1 MIGFSLHGTLGEP
14 AEAAERLLSSA
25 IAPPGSGKL
34 ANSAVI
40 VTNYFHLFD
49 HLCLTHFSRTY
60 RLLSASEDLRDG
72 IPIYTFEYT
81 IDSNPSPSPS
91 PSPSSTLR
99 GIHQHTISVVASR
112 GTELYTLTVTA
123 PTFLWESEQTVLR
136 TVTNSFALSTGA
148 DLPKG
153 FY

>member
-40 VTNYFHLFD
+40 VTKYFYLFD
-49 HLCLTHFSRTY
+49 HLCLTLFSRTY

-72 IPIYTFEYT
+72 IPMYTFEYT
-81 IDSNPSPSPS
+81 IDSNPS

-123 PTFLWESEQTVLR
+123 PTFLWESEQTVLN